1 MKNSP
6 QSPAGFNVV
15 NFPSQLER
23 RKEREE
29 NVTGP
34 SCRDG
39 VASKGG
45 QWLRRLHTVLGFLK
59 GGSRRVKGSQH
70 PTHKWNVEPKVE
82 EVLTFS
88 TLSLGKPNSRSSR
101 LM

>member
-23 RKEREE
+23 RKRMLQARAAE
-29 NVTGP
+29 TGWHL
-34 SCRDG
+34 
-39 VASKGG
+39 KGG

-70 PTHKWNVEPKVE
+70 STHKWNVEPKVE
-82 EVLTFS
+82 KVLTFS
-88 TLSLGKPNSRSSR
+88 TLSLGKPNSWSSR